1 MHVKSDCI
9 AIIIYRISKI
19 NFDLLLLDK
28 RNGGKHNTRIRI
40 DSQRNFPNDLTKN
53 QKTCLNSNSGKKYI
67 YIHRAFNQ
75 YFQIYQMSLID
86 IPDNKHQKVDK
97 Q

>member
-53 QKTCLNSNSGKKYI
+53 
-67 YIHRAFNQ
+67 
-75 YFQIYQMSLID
+75 
-86 IPDNKHQKVDK
+86 
-97 Q
+97 